1 MEDAF
6 ASHLTPLDGTTLEKQ
21 TMPCA
26 WGVGL
31 KKDSTG
37 EPAAMRVLNMLRTP
51 VVLESILDSAM
62 KEVGPVKSL
71 GVGGGRLDR

>member
-1 MEDAF
+1 M
-6 ASHLTPLDGTTLEKQ
+6 LE
-21 TMPCA
+21 
-26 WGVGL
+26 L
-31 KKDSTG
+31 KMRKDSTG
-37 EPAAMRVLNMLRTP
+37 EPAAMLNLLRTP

>member
-1 MEDAF
+1 MGQCLKNGRYRAGCY
-6 ASHLTPLDGTTLEKQ
+6 APGMLE
-21 TMPCA
+21 
-26 WGVGL
+26 L
-31 KKDSTG
+31 KMRKDSTG
-37 EPAAMRVLNMLRTP
+37 EPAAMLNLLRTP